1 MTRGPDHVECPHCG
15 KEVSILKTG
24 KAAGRKPLNIDVTN
38 ICDTLRSHR
47 DIALAAKSL
56 HCSRGYIY
64 GALKK
69 CGTTPKEVIE
79 RECPRRSSTPG

>member
-15 KEVSILKTG
+15 KEVSIPKTS
-24 KAAGRKPLNIDVTN
+24 KAAGRKPLNIDVTD
-38 ICDTLRSHR
+38 ICNALKIHH

-69 CGTTPKEVIE
+69 HGTTPKEVIE
-79 RECPRRSSTPG
+79 RE